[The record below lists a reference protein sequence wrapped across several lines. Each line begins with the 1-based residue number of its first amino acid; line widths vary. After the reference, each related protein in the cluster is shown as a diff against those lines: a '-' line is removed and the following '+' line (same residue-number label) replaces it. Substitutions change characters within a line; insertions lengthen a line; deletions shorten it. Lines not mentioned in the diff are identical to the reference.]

1 MTSSVM
7 LSLLLLGGC
16 SVEGAPMSEVGNT
29 ADHRVDDGGLFAP
42 GPDASLAEKLGLY
55 GQFVGDWDVVATSYK
70 EGGVATTRRGEWNFR
85 WALEGRAVQDV
96 FIVPARGARAR
107 DQKQS
112 YGTTVRFY
120 DPQRD
125 VWEITY
131 VDPVYALVF
140 RMTARMENG
149 EIVQTGVDHEGR
161 TYRWVFF
168 DIRPDSFRW
177 RSELWQNDAK
187 VWRKEQDFVATR
199 KAATPSTRR

>member
-1 MTSSVM
+1 
-7 LSLLLLGGC
+7 
-16 SVEGAPMSEVGNT
+16 MSEANNR
-29 ADHRVDDGGLFAP
+29 ADHRVDDGGLFAS
-42 GPDASLAEKLGLY
+42 GPHASLAEKLRLY

-70 EGGVATTRRGEWNFR
+70 EDGSASTRRGEWNFR

-96 FIVPARGARAR
+96 FIVPARGARAA

-112 YGTTVRFY
+112 YGTTLRFY

-140 RMTARMENG
+140 RMTARVENG
-149 EIVQTGVDHEGR
+149 EIVQTGVDHDGR

-168 DIRPDSFRW
+168 DIQPDSFRW
-177 RSELWQNDAK
+177 RSEVWQKDDGA
-187 VWRKEQDFVATR
+187 WRKEQDFVATR
-199 KAATPSTRR
+199 KAAKVDRAEG